1 MITTD
6 IVYVDFSGYIYRLL
20 PVFGKLYVSTNYF
33 CFKSSGPL
41 AARTRVCV
49 FFFSYLLMIYPVLR

>member
-1 MITTD
+1 MVIID
-6 IVYVDFSGYIYRLL
+6 IVCVDFSGYIYRLL

-41 AARTRVCV
+41 AARTRVCHFLSSHLV
-49 FFFSYLLMIYPVLR
+49 IYPVFR